1 VVDQITDLFHT
12 TPKVKTQQVAR
23 RIDHDRY
30 DSRSDPGINGHFHFV
45 YYEWTKREIKIKPI
59 DECRC
64 DERLKTKVE
73 ESTHLGYTGF
83 LGELEHLEIETRLI
97 DEMLVSVRGE
107 YVFFHYLG
115 HSWTNEV
122 TSDKIRQYRKYCG
135 ITNDEWTEQVA

>member
-97 DEMLVSVRGE
+97 DEMLVSVITSLHPPRPYATRSHVMGE

-115 HSWTNEV
+115 H
-122 TSDKIRQYRKYCG
+122 
-135 ITNDEWTEQVA
+135 